1 MTCLTALFP
10 WASQTGLCPAARAW
24 HASATQTG
32 WMPLT
37 TREAQA
43 YEERTRAAAPK
54 PIERR
59 KVEAKLKEFV
69 RETVRA
75 AHLKRGGTL

>member
-1 MTCLTALFP
+1 
-10 WASQTGLCPAARAW
+10 
-24 HASATQTG
+24 
-32 WMPLT
+32 MPLT

-43 YEERTRAAAPK
+43 YEERTRAVAPK